1 MNKVKSSKDKA
12 RSLTRAKFC
21 KLLKYYLWESNW
33 SYLFML
39 VFAFLLVKF
48 VIFPCA
54 SAILHTEMPFV
65 VIESTSMEHC
75 CGFDDYWISY
85 GLWYVKHNISK
96 AQFMGWPFV
105 QGLYKGDVV
114 IVKGINKDAYNIGD
128 VIIFWPM
135 GNKNAVPV
143 IHRIVNKTCINGY
156 CYYQTKGDNNQGQL
170 PFEFNIT
177 QDAIVGKAIARIPK
191 LGWIKLWLM
200 GK

>member
-1 MNKVKSSKDKA
+1 MKNLNNQYHYSPEMAEKEKSEEVIRVPLPKREEGEIFGIVDKMLGGGRMMVLCEDGVSRMA
-12 RSLTRAKFC
+12 RIPGKIRRRMWRK
-21 KLLKYYLWESNW
+21 E
-33 SYLFML
+33 
-39 VFAFLLVKF
+39 
-48 VIFPCA
+48 
-54 SAILHTEMPFV
+54 
-65 VIESTSMEHC
+65 
-75 CGFDDYWISY
+75 
-85 GLWYVKHNISK
+85 
-96 AQFMGWPFV
+96 
-105 QGLYKGDVV
+105 GDVV